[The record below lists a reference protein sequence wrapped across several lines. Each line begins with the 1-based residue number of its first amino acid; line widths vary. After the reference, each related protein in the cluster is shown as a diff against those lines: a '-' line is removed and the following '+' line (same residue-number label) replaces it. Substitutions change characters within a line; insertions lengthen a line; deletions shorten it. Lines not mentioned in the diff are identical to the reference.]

1 MDNINMT
8 KKQLKKEIKIFKK
21 KVNNLVNDP
30 NFIKLGKLL
39 EKQKKYGNKS
49 IN

>member
-1 MDNINMT
+1 MT
-8 KKQLKKEIKIFKK
+8 EKENKEKIKEFKK
-21 KVNNLVNDP
+21 AVKNLVNDP

-39 EKQKKYGNKS
+39 EKQRKNGNKS